1 MVLNGVAEG
10 ERSNIK
16 AFLHHAR
23 LLNRAPFLDVHAADH
38 CNLGCAGCLHY
49 APVAPRNL
57 LDPGKY
63 ERDLAA
69 LAPVPGVQAYF
80 AAVVLMGGEPLL
92 NPDLPEIIRI
102 TRRYFPDTE
111 IGLSTNGLLLR
122 RMSDEFWQA
131 SRDAGVKL
139 RISAYPI
146 GIDYEALLV
155 LGREN
160 DVDTEYS
167 AYVTGNGRGKQVFW
181 RHRLDPQGRCSAAHS
196 WTICRMDYT
205 LQLRDVALFPCNRG
219 AYMDVLNDAFGTEF
233 IHQPGDFIN
242 ISDLKSADDLDSFRR
257 RPHPM
262 CRYCDNDASCV
273 TDWERTRRDPH
284 EWINPSLADNLSCY
298 CDDSD
303 LPG

>member
-1 MVLNGVAEG
+1 MTEG
-10 ERSNIK
+10 EHSSTE

-57 LDPGKY
+57 LDPGEY
-63 ERDLAA
+63 GQDLAA
-69 LAPVPGVQAYF
+69 LASVPGIQGFF

-92 NPDLPEIIRI
+92 NPALPEIIRI

-122 RMSDEFWQA
+122 RMSEEFWQA
-131 SRDAGVKL
+131 CRDAGVKL
-139 RISAYPI
+139 RLSAYPI
-146 GIDYEALLV
+146 GIDYEALSA

-160 DVDTEYS
+160 GVDTDYS
-167 AYVTGNGRGKQVFW
+167 ADVTGSDRGKQVFW
-181 RHRLDPQGRCSAAHS
+181 RHLLDPQGRCSAVHS

-205 LQLRDVALFPCNRG
+205 LQLRDGALFPCNRG
-219 AYMDVLNDAFGTEF
+219 AYMDVLNEAFGTGF
-233 IHQPGDFIN
+233 THQPGDFIR
-242 ISDLKSADDLDSFRR
+242 IADLKSADGLDSFRR

-262 CRYCDNDASCV
+262 CRYCDNDASRV
-273 TDWERTRRDPH
+273 ADWERTRHDPH
-284 EWINPSLADNLSCY
+284 EWIHCE
-298 CDDSD
+298 DDSGNR
-303 LPG
+303 PCSF